1 MFKPSKLWVV
11 IAAGG
16 VIETALLPYNLLHLI
31 SCVDIHISTAISPSA
46 QKFVTETALYAITKK
61 AVYHESQIFD
71 PLTGKPLHLDYSE
84 SDLLILYPATAR
96 IISQCALGEVTCPVT
111 RLFAFTPK
119 NKILIA
125 PAIHSR
131 MDMRIYQP
139 HLQKLQDLGCN
150 VLNQSQDDSSPYSL
164 WSSIELKIAEML
176 EVEKQALPK
185 EGITLWTQANNS
197 QLSTA

>member
-1 MFKPSKLWVV
+1 MSDTSKLWVV

-31 SCVDIHISTAISPSA
+31 SCVDLTISTAISPAA
-46 QKFVTETALYAITKK
+46 QKFVTETALHAITKK
-61 AVYHESQIFD
+61 AVYYEDRLFE
-71 PLTGKPLHLDYSE
+71 PCTGKPLHIAYSE

-96 IISQCALGEVTCPVT
+96 IITQCAIGEITCPVT

-119 NKILIA
+119 SKILIA

-139 HLQKLQDLGCN
+139 HLERLQDLGCH
-150 VLNQSQDDSSPYSL
+150 VLTQHQDTSCPYSL
-164 WSSIELKIAEML
+164 WADIELKIAEIL
-176 EVEKQALPK
+176 NTKALSAPK
-185 EGITLWTQANNS
+185 EGIALWK
-197 QLSTA
+197 STNHS

>member
-1 MFKPSKLWVV
+1 MSNPSTLWVV

-31 SCVDIHISTAISPSA
+31 SCVDLTISTAISPSA
-46 QKFVTETALYAITKK
+46 EKFVTETALHAITKK
-61 AVYHESQIFD
+61 VVYHEDQLFE
-71 PLTGKPLHLDYSE
+71 PCTGKPLHIAYSE

-96 IISQCALGEVTCPVT
+96 IIVQCATGEITCPVT

-139 HLQKLQDLGCN
+139 HLERLQDLGCH
-150 VLNQSQDDSSPYSL
+150 VLVQNQDTSCPYSL
-164 WSSIELKIAEML
+164 WAEIELKIAEL
-176 EVEKQALPK
+176 LSTKALSEPK
-185 EGITLWTQANNS
+185 EGIALWSSANYN
-197 QLSTA
+197 